1 MYKVC
6 KQCSRNLDESAFRR
20 TKSRSTG
27 KYNSTP
33 GLKTICRECE
43 SLNARAHAML
53 KKIEQG
59 LPVDEAKLEA
69 LKKHYANYTPV
80 TAAARRLMGLDPLG
94 RSGAETNM
102 LLSLGDELTM
112 HCQMVRARTYASA
125 SAADEAHRRL
135 ADKLRAYSEELYE
148 EITMLVDDWYF
159 EED

>member
-1 MYKVC
+1 MDKVC
-6 KQCSRNLDESAFRR
+6 KQCARNLDESAFRR

-33 GLKTICRECE
+33 GRKTICRECE

-59 LPVDEAKLEA
+59 LPVDEVKLEA
-69 LKKHYANYTPV
+69 LKKHYASYTPV

-94 RSGAETNM
+94 RGGAETNS
-102 LLSLGDELTM
+102 LLTLGDTLTK
-112 HCQMVRARTYASA
+112 HCQMVRDRAYASA
-125 SAADEAHRRL
+125 AAADEAHRRL
-135 ADKLRAYSEELYE
+135 ADELRAFDEDLYE
-148 EITMLVDDWYF
+148 EITGLVDDWYF